1 MNVIFHLNETR
12 RFDHCYANIIN
23 LMKEDE
29 VDEIHLLI
37 NGEPVSLAVLGKE
50 KRINDLVEKG
60 IMVSVCQNALNAN
73 NIAKDDLVKNVN
85 VVPTGVFEL
94 MKRQEQGYSYIKP

>member
-1 MNVIFHLNETR
+1 
-12 RFDHCYANIIN
+12 
-23 LMKEDE
+23 MKEEE

-73 NIAKDDLVKNVN
+73 NIAKEDLVKNVN